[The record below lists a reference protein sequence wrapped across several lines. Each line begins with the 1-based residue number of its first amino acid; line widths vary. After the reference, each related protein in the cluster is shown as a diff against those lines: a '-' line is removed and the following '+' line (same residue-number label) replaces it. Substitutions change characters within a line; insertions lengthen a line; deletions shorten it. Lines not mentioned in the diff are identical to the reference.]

1 MPTNK
6 QRVALSKQ
14 TTNQGEGRNAL
25 SFFVS
30 GQTWN
35 QEAGLGVRTSK
46 QASQGSW
53 RSKLEQT
60 SKQAH
65 EPLILSLWQS
75 LTDKKLMAHVLACM
89 G

>member
-1 MPTNK
+1 MPSLFLC
-6 QRVALSKQ
+6 QVRRSSWL
-14 TTNQGEGRNAL
+14 E
-25 SFFVS
+25 
-30 GQTWN
+30 
-35 QEAGLGVRTSK
+35 EAIQIKDK
-46 QASQGSW
+46 QA
-53 RSKLEQT
+53 